1 MKLKPAI
8 LKDPASDVSSAPT
21 LPAVIPG
28 NRLVEHK
35 TLVVVVAAAADVEA
49 VITDVIVLRR
59 PTQRTF
65 SLQRGQFD
73 PKFQVEG
80 VARHQAFFL

>member
-1 MKLKPAI
+1 

-35 TLVVVVAAAADVEA
+35 TLVVVVVAAAADVEA